1 MPQIKGI
8 IDYEQLTK
16 VTQQDLDEG
25 VWDAEHKGLYSKDG
39 KRFLQYKRPKSLE
52 WGVPDTFQ
60 LQSGV
65 EVICEKAFSNEHFP
79 LTSFNIPK
87 NVVAIGDEAL
97 LVIDIGEILKRL

>member
-52 WGVPDTFQ
+52 WGTRYIPTTIW
-60 LQSGV
+60 SG
-65 EVICEKAFSNEHFP
+65 SNM
-79 LTSFNIPK
+79 
-87 NVVAIGDEAL
+87 
-97 LVIDIGEILKRL
+97 